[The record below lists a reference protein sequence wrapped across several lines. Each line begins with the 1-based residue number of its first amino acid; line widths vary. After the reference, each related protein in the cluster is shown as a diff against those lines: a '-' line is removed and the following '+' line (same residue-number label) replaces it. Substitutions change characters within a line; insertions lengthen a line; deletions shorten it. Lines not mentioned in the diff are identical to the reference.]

1 MEKKLTNE
9 FVEKGHGYATFT
21 ESQAIVVMTKEGAEL
36 VAKNF
41 TGEEYTLMTVN
52 SCTDNRKARP
62 DPRIY
67 TFLLTSKYVKQN
79 AKRIAKAKRND

>member
-1 MEKKLTNE
+1 MREELKKA

-21 ESQAIVVMTKEGAEL
+21 EPRGLGVMDKAKAEL
-36 VAKNF
+36 IAKNI

-52 SCTDNRKARP
+52 NCTDNRKARP
-62 DPRIY
+62 DPRMY
-67 TFLLTSKYVKQN
+67 TFLLTSVFVKQN